1 VKVKSRLLLAVV
13 AGMLAA
19 STVGVAAQD
28 PESEASFFSVTMVP
42 GDNTEGGPGDSGP
55 GWEGYVGL
63 EDEGVI
69 VDAGDPRA
77 SGLLDQVRNGTDVE
91 LPDVSGGSE
100 WGAAGLKIERSAVR
114 LINDQGSWVGD
125 GTITARFP
133 DGPPSHV
140 AARWRF
146 EGEGAYQGLILEI
159 HGEGLNDQMQSVVWG
174 AIYPAEALPEAP
186 EPIAE

>member
-19 STVGVAAQD
+19 STVGVAAQE